1 MVGDAKRIRQ
11 LCINLLSNA
20 VKYTEDGGK
29 IYFSISE
36 RGVVKEETDNIY
48 MEYEIIV
55 KDNGIGIS
63 EEFMPYLFDMFEREK
78 KVLGENISGT
88 GLGMTIA
95 RNLARL
101 MDGDIYVESK
111 ENEGTKFSVTLR
123 LRLPAPDESLTTDD
137 INMGISGGVIRF

>member
-1 MVGDAKRIRQ
+1 
-11 LCINLLSNA
+11 
-20 VKYTEDGGK
+20 
-29 IYFSISE
+29 
-36 RGVVKEETDNIY
+36 
-48 MEYEIIV
+48 
-55 KDNGIGIS
+55 
-63 EEFMPYLFDMFEREK
+63 MPYLFEMFEREK
-78 KVLGENISGT
+78 KVIGENISGT

-111 ENEGTKFSVTLR
+111 ENEGTKFTVTLR